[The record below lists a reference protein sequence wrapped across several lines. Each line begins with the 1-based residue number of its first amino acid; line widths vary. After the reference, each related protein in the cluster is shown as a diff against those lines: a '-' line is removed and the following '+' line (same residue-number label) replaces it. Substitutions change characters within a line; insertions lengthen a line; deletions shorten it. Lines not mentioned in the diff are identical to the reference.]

1 MTLPYTTASPSTP
14 KTTTQHFQFEPT
26 LTITAGTMGSI
37 KITDLNTYHNVV
49 SGENYAVFNFRDYR
63 RRLSDTDVAY
73 DDLASYAYSDTVAF
87 YEVDVGDDKLISD
100 YAKVERPT
108 LILYKDGKE
117 VERYSKPLPRQLEYL
132 VSRALCGLTEIGGRF

>member
-1 MTLPYTTASPSTP
+1 
-14 KTTTQHFQFEPT
+14 
-26 LTITAGTMGSI
+26 MGSI